1 MIISPA
7 IQDYGY
13 KLHRSWHITSIE
25 EENYRSP
32 VQATEKKDRFYF
44 ILLFSLTLL
53 PNSPILKVTST

>member
-13 KLHRSWHITSIE
+13 KLHRSWHITPIE

-32 VQATEKKDRFYF
+32 VQATEKKIVF
-44 ILLFSLTLL
+44 ILSFSFLLHYYLTHLF
-53 PNSPILKVTST
+53 